1 MGQTSLTSINLI
13 VESIEL
19 KKTELINML
28 EELKND
34 LSFNQFSINLISS
47 SMLRIYKMK
56 DREVSL
62 VFSYIKNAQALKK
75 ISDLCDK
82 ILRSL
87 KKIIIVCEELPEINS
102 LLLLC
107 RIMKNIVTQ
116 VVIVISENNIELAKE
131 IYNQEDDYNVHIEDI
146 KRSSIDF
153 IKKESGYTPA
163 YIEIISITKNL
174 YSMSILTKDI
184 LKNIIDL
191 EKYN

>member
-1 MGQTSLTSINLI
+1 
-13 VESIEL
+13 
-19 KKTELINML
+19 
-28 EELKND
+28 
-34 LSFNQFSINLISS
+34 
-47 SMLRIYKMK
+47 MK
-56 DREVSL
+56 DREISL
-62 VFSYIKNAQALKK
+62 VFSYIKNAQSLKK

-87 KKIIIVCEELPEINS
+87 KKIIIVCEELHEINS

-184 LKNIIDL
+184 LKSIIDL
-191 EKYN
+191 KKYD